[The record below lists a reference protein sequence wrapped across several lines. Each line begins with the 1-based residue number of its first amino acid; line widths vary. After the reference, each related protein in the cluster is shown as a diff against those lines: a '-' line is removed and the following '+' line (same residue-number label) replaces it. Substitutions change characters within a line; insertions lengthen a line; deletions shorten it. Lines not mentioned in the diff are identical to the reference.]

1 MSDFAKPFRRP
12 DFRRL
17 FAGTTTS
24 QLGDQF
30 ALVATPW
37 LVMHLTGDPLA
48 LGLVLALEGAPR
60 ALFMLVGGAVS
71 DRLSPRLVLLVADL
85 IRMGLAALLAA
96 VVLTGAVEMWMVYG
110 FALGF
115 GLVAGFA
122 IPAGNAMVPGLVS
135 ETELEAGNASVMG
148 GGQIMGFA
156 GPFAAGVLVGHYSE
170 ALAGVG
176 LAFAVDAATFAVSA
190 WMLWRIRSRAAALQP
205 APGGIGAEVAAGLRL
220 VWSSPEMRL
229 TFLIIAAVNFLFVG
243 PIMVGIPVLADTRL
257 PEGAVAF
264 GLLMSGFA
272 GGNLAGYVAAG
283 ALPRPGPGALRRIL
297 VTLLAGFALVLAVM
311 GATAATWVDVALLA
325 ALGIGNGY
333 VTIVLVSALQARTP
347 RDMLGRVMGL
357 MMFSSFGLV
366 PVSEALSGALGRW
379 DVSVLFLTAAALT
392 ALVALW
398 AATQPA
404 LAGLAVARAQ
414 TEA

>member
-17 FAGTTTS
+17 FAGAPTS

-60 ALFMLVGGAVS
+60 ALFMLLGGAVS
-71 DRLSPRLVLLVADL
+71 DRFSPRLVLLVADIL
-85 IRMGLAALLAA
+85 RMLLAGLLAA
-96 VVLTGAVEMWMVYG
+96 VVLMGAVEMWMVYG

-135 ETELEAGNASVMG
+135 EPELEAGNASIMG
-148 GGQIMGFA
+148 GGQLMGFA
-156 GPFAAGVLVGHYSE
+156 GPFAAGVLVGHTTD

-190 WMLWRIRSRAAALQP
+190 WMLRRIRTRAAAP
-205 APGGIGAEVAAGLRL
+205 RSAAGGIGAEMLAGPRH

-243 PIMVGIPVLADTRL
+243 PIMVGIPVLAETRL

-272 GGNLAGYVAAG
+272 GGNLAGYVVAG
-283 ALPRPGPGALRRIL
+283 ALPRPGSAALRAIL
-297 VTLLAGFALVLAVM
+297 TGLLAGFALVLGVM
-311 GATAATWVDVALLA
+311 GATASTWTDFALLT
-325 ALGIGNGY
+325 ALGVGNGY
-333 VTIVLVSALQARTP
+333 VTIVLISSLQARTP

-379 DVSVLFLTAAALT
+379 DVAALFFTAAVLT

-398 AATQPA
+398 AAMQPA
-404 LAGLAVARAQ
+404 LAGLGAGQ
-414 TEA
+414 PQPEA